1 MAGMNSM
8 VHFFRWLKLETR
20 LVDIDVLIKSCLQK
34 VKVDVDKALSL
45 MDELI
50 NMPLDPLMLKKHPQ
64 IVDTTKKVS

>member
-1 MAGMNSM
+1 M
-8 VHFFRWLKLETR
+8 
-20 LVDIDVLIKSCLQK
+20 DIDVLIKTSLQK

-64 IVDTTKKVS
+64 VVDTTKKVFVIMILSKLFFFFI